1 MQYKVVA
8 VVSTLAFTV
17 TAVAQSSG
25 SFHNSDSNFVSK
37 SFEQSS
43 SIFCEDARQKR
54 ENARF
59 EKSNSKNLMRFLLL
73 HRSSL
78 NLSDLRAKIFQF

>member
-17 TAVAQSSG
+17 TAVAKSSG

-43 SIFCEDARQKR
+43 SIFCEDNK
-54 ENARF
+54 
-59 EKSNSKNLMRFLLL
+59 KCS
-73 HRSSL
+73 HRTC
-78 NLSDLRAKIFQF
+78 DLADRKQ